1 MSLKSAYYHLPRING
16 AHEAKEIKRELSLL
30 PGVKTVSVNR
40 ESHLLAVDF
49 DNTGSDPG
57 QIEKTL
63 GKLGLDFAEQNEPD
77 ELQ

>member
-1 MSLKSAYYHLPRING
+1 MSMKSAYYHLPRMNG

-30 PGVKTVSVNR
+30 PGVKAVSVNR
-40 ESHLLAVDF
+40 QQHTLAVDF
-49 DNTGSDPG
+49 DSTGSDRE

-63 GKLGLDFAEQNEPD
+63 GKLGLEFAPQKEPD

>member
-1 MSLKSAYYHLPRING
+1 MSIQSAYYHLPRMNG

-40 ESHLLAVDF
+40 ESHQLAVDF
-49 DNTGSDPG
+49 DSTGSDRE

-63 GKLGLDFAEQNEPD
+63 GKLGLDFARQKEPD